1 MANWSRRNLS
11 SPDPQ
16 KYMAEFWSAG
26 VHSSKLQKHLKLS
39 YRNMF
44 KGEYLYLFHGPSG
57 SYNWSQQ
64 QQLTFQPLCNKGLL
78 NFEVLLPVK
87 LVSLPLAPM

>member
-1 MANWSRRNLS
+1 
-11 SPDPQ
+11 
-16 KYMAEFWSAG
+16 
-26 VHSSKLQKHLKLS
+26 
-39 YRNMF
+39 MF